1 MYKRQQINGDC
12 VDWIDGYPVYLLLY
26 IDVTDLTD
34 LREMQKKLEIQAQQL
49 KDALR
54 TAERANSAKSD
65 FLSRMSHEIRTPM
78 NAIIGMTTIAAVNIG
93 NDDRIQDCLAK
104 ISYSSKHL
112 LSLINDILDMS
123 KIEGGNLTVSHEKFS
138 LRQLLESVTAIIHPQ
153 ASDRGLEFTES
164 LRGVLDEE
172 LIGDSMRMNQIL
184 LNLLSNA
191 LKFTPEGGKVCL
203 DVCLLYTSDAA
214 DEL

>member
-1 MYKRQQINGDC
+1 MQINGDC

-54 TAERANSAKSD
+54 TAESANSAKSD

-78 NAIIGMTTIAAVNIG
+78 NAIIGMTTIAAANIG

-104 ISYSSKHL
+104 NKL
-112 LSLINDILDMS
+112 F
-123 KIEGGNLTVSHEKFS
+123 V
-138 LRQLLESVTAIIHPQ
+138 
-153 ASDRGLEFTES
+153 
-164 LRGVLDEE
+164 
-172 LIGDSMRMNQIL
+172 
-184 LNLLSNA
+184 
-191 LKFTPEGGKVCL
+191 
-203 DVCLLYTSDAA
+203 
-214 DEL
+214 

>member
-1 MYKRQQINGDC
+1 
-12 VDWIDGYPVYLLLY
+12 
-26 IDVTDLTD
+26 
-34 LREMQKKLEIQAQQL
+34 
-49 KDALR
+49 
-54 TAERANSAKSD
+54 
-65 FLSRMSHEIRTPM
+65 
-78 NAIIGMTTIAAVNIG
+78 MTEY
-93 NDDRIQDCLAK
+93 RIVWQK

-172 LIGDSMRMNQIL
+172 LL
-184 LNLLSNA
+184 ETLC
-191 LKFTPEGGKVCL
+191 V
-203 DVCLLYTSDAA
+203 
-214 DEL
+214 

>member
-1 MYKRQQINGDC
+1 MRHRREIMKREHAEQLNEAKLQFFIN
-12 VDWIDGYPVYLLLY
+12 I
-26 IDVTDLTD
+26 
-34 LREMQKKLEIQAQQL
+34 
-49 KDALR
+49 
-54 TAERANSAKSD
+54 
-65 FLSRMSHEIRTPM
+65 SHEIRTPM

-164 LRGVLDEE
+164 LRGVWTK
-172 LIGDSMRMNQIL
+172 SL
-184 LNLLSNA
+184 LE
-191 LKFTPEGGKVCL
+191 TPCV
-203 DVCLLYTSDAA
+203 
-214 DEL
+214 